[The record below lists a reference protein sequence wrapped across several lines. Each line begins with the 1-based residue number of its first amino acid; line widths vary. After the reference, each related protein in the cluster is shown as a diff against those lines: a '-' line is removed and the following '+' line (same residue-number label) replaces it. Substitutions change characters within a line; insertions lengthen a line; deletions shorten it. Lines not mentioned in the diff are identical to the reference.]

1 MNSMLFVHSPYS
13 NPMYF
18 EFDSTL
24 NAVLIS
30 KESCTNMSI
39 KGIFS
44 SSDQC
49 RLEEMMMVMNFVEM
63 FK

>member
-1 MNSMLFVHSPYS
+1 MLFVHSPYL

-18 EFDSTL
+18 EFDSKL

-30 KESCTNMSI
+30 KESRTDVSI
-39 KGIFS
+39 KEIFS

-49 RLEEMMMVMNFVEM
+49 RLEEMMMMMMMNFVEM